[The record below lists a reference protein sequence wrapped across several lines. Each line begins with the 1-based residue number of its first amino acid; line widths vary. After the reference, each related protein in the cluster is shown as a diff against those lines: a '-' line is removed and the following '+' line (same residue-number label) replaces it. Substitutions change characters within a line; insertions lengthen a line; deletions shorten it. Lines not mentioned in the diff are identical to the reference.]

1 MSRFYV
7 PPECVRGDR
16 IYAGGDEAHHI
27 INVMRMKEGETVVV
41 FDNTSAE
48 YIGSIE
54 KIDKKELI
62 VEISIKHIDRT
73 RFDKGNN
80 VILAQAIPKNKKMQ
94 FIVEK
99 STELGLTCLLPMV
112 TDRTIVRPS
121 RNVEK
126 KLQRWRKISA
136 GAAKQSGRVTVPSIP
151 GIFNFDEVLARLK
164 DMDLAVCACFSE
176 DTTPLRDILNEAGY
190 NSSPLTV
197 MLMVGPEGGFSEDEI
212 ARLPRNCRKAS
223 LGKRT
228 LKSDTAGLYML
239 AALDIFLS

>member
-1 MSRFYV
+1 
-7 PPECVRGDR
+7 
-16 IYAGGDEAHHI
+16 
-27 INVMRMKEGETVVV
+27 
-41 FDNTSAE
+41 
-48 YIGSIE
+48 
-54 KIDKKELI
+54 
-62 VEISIKHIDRT
+62 
-73 RFDKGNN
+73 
-80 VILAQAIPKNKKMQ
+80 
-94 FIVEK
+94 
-99 STELGLTCLLPMV
+99 MV